1 MSVRADIRIACGL
14 AAVCLLTLPA
24 LAQPSGG
31 DGPPA
36 EEVPAE
42 EGTDS
47 RAEPKPAPAEP
58 APVSSP
64 APNGTLSD
72 PELPTCER
80 AVNWDRVRPTA
91 DAKAPSSTGD
101 DLAAEA
107 DRREFEEAADR
118 FARSARDYQI
128 ESHAVIEAAIAKQKD
143 FVRRSYGKKTSEL
156 DVTERQRREDA
167 IARFERFVERYP
179 NNPDYTPD
187 AMFRLAELYFE
198 RSGTRFADAESQYA
212 QDRKL
217 YDRGKLPTEP
227 VSPEREF
234 KDTVRMYRTL
244 IARFGSSYRYADAV
258 YYLLGYVLAEQ
269 EDDTASREAWQA
281 LAERFP
287 KSEYAAEVW
296 LRIGEMHFDYGEF
309 EQAAAAYL
317 HAMEYTEN
325 RFYDKALYKLGWTY
339 FQLYDYDKAIR
350 RFKELIAWYDAHAD
364 GGGTASALREE
375 SIDYLAGSLAEDDW
389 DNDGLPDGD
398 AGVARAL
405 RYVPGKEAYE
415 REIIRKY
422 GETLKS
428 LADRVKWGQAIEVY
442 QRLLAMDPLA
452 LDAPDLQMEIIQIYD
467 DLRDIDKAAEERRR
481 LADLFGPKSAWWQA
495 NQSNPKAQVR
505 VSRAMEDAMR
515 NRALWHH
522 QRAQELKVQA
532 GLESNPALL
541 AESKEQYRKASVA
554 YEEYLAK
561 YPNEPASYEL
571 SFFLAETYWYSD
583 QYERAAPIYR
593 KIALDSDNTKYR
605 DAAAISTVKAFERKI
620 ADGASAGRIPAKA
633 VPGSRWDP
641 PAESGDAATDYRAA
655 QPELVP
661 DAVRDWIAAVDF
673 YVDQDFKQ
681 DGSRRLQAEV
691 SYQAAEILY
700 RFKNYTDARAR
711 FAQVIS
717 CYPREE
723 VAAYAAANIINSYRD
738 ENDWPNLEKW
748 ANVADRLN
756 LGNAEQQADIRKEIK
771 VFKLGSLFKRAEALY
786 QAGNFLEAAREF
798 KRLADQN
805 PTAAFADKA
814 YFNAANAFKKERFY
828 DSAAEIFEKLVTDPQ
843 YAKSEFA
850 EESLFELG
858 ETNKLFFNFDRAI
871 NAFLTLY
878 ERYPESEN
886 RRYSLYQSATLQ
898 EQSGDAKRAARAFEK
913 YADLYRDREESAG
926 TLYRAAELWK
936 KVNDEAEEQRVL
948 ERFIER
954 HRSTPGLDRLVIE
967 SMSRLADMAKAK
979 RKISVAT
986 RMWQEILREYLAR
999 GQQPGTPA
1007 ATAAAKAAF
1016 ELVDQTFEEYRTL
1029 KLNTP
1034 NQKRAAGII
1043 KRKNDLMA
1051 ELEREYT
1058 KILEYGSLDWTIA
1071 VAHRLADIYKEF
1083 ADTLYG
1089 APEPEGLTEEEY
1101 EVYVTQIEDLGLKY
1115 ENVAIQRYEKAIE
1128 QSRRLS
1134 VTNEWSRRALEAIN
1148 KYKPAEYPLFKEE
1161 KTQTDFEPLYSLDTR
1176 IPEVR

>member
-1 MSVRADIRIACGL
+1 MRRFA
-14 AAVCLLTLPA
+14 PA
-24 LAQPSGG
+24 LAVGCGSSASTPRPPSPRPSTATR
-31 DGPPA
+31 PP
-36 EEVPAE
+36 PSPPSPP
-42 EGTDS
+42 DS
-47 RAEPKPAPAEP
+47 APKPQAARPR
-58 APVSSP
+58 SP
-64 APNGTLSD
+64 SRPPPLPRGRLSD
-72 PELPTCER
+72 PEVPKCER
-80 AVNWDRVRPTA
+80 AVNWDRARP
-91 DAKAPSSTGD
+91 AKPDDKPSTSAD
-101 DLAAEA
+101 DLAAQA
-107 DRREFEEAADR
+107 DRREYEESADR

-128 ESHAVIEAAIAKQKD
+128 ESYAVIEAAIDKQKD

-167 IARFERFVERYP
+167 IERFERFIERYP
-179 NNPDYTPD
+179 SNPDYTPD

-198 RSGTRFADAESQYA
+198 RSGTRYADAEAQYA

-217 YDRGKLPTEP
+217 FDRGQLPAEP
-227 VSPEREF
+227 VAPEREF

-269 EDDTASREAWQA
+269 EDDTASREAWQT

-287 KSEYAAEVW
+287 KSEYAAEAW

-309 EQAAAAYL
+309 ENAAAAYL
-317 HAMEYTEN
+317 KAMEYTDN

-350 RFKELIAWYDAHAD
+350 RFKELIAWYDAHSE

-375 SIDYLAGSLAEDDW
+375 AIDYLAGSLAEDDW
-389 DNDGLPDGD
+389 DNDGLPDSD

-405 RYVPGKEAYE
+405 RYVPGKEGYE

-428 LADRVKWGQAIEVY
+428 LADRVKWAQAIEVY
-442 QRLLAMDPLA
+442 RRLLAMDPLA
-452 LDAPDLQMEIIQIYD
+452 LDAPDLQMEIIQIHD

-495 NQSNPKAQVR
+495 NQANPKAQVR

-541 AESKEQYRKASVA
+541 ADSKEQYRKASVA

-593 KIALDSDNTKYR
+593 KIALDTDNTKYR

-620 ADGASAGRIPAKA
+620 ADGAAAGRIPAKA
-633 VPGSRWDP
+633 VPGSSWQP
-641 PAESGDAATDYRAA
+641 PAEASDAATDYRAA
-655 QPELVP
+655 TPELVP

-673 YVDQDFKQ
+673 YVEQDFKQ
-681 DGSRRLQAEV
+681 DGSRQLQADM

-700 RFKNYTDARAR
+700 RFKNYDDARAR

-717 CYPREE
+717 CHPREE

-771 VFKLGSLFKRAEALY
+771 VFKLGSMFKRAEALY

-843 YAKSEFA
+843 YSKSEFA

-858 ETNKLFFNFDRAI
+858 ETNKQFFNFDRAI

-878 ERYPESEN
+878 DRYPESEN
-886 RRYSLYQSATLQ
+886 RRYALYQAATLQ
-898 EQSGDAKRAARAFEK
+898 EQSGDAKRAARAYEK

-926 TLYRAAELWK
+926 TLYRAAELWR
-936 KVNDEAEEQRVL
+936 KVDDEPEEQRIL
-948 ERFIER
+948 EHFIER
-954 HRSTPGLDRLVIE
+954 HRATPGLDRLVIE
-967 SMSRLADMAKAK
+967 AMGRLADMAKAK

-986 RMWQEILREYLAR
+986 RMWQEIQREYLAR
-999 GQQPGTPA
+999 GQQPGSPSRHGRG
-1007 ATAAAKAAF
+1007 
-1016 ELVDQTFEEYRTL
+1016 EGLVRAGGADLRGVPRAQAQHAQSEACRRHHQA
-1029 KLNTP
+1029 
-1034 NQKRAAGII
+1034 QKRAA
-1043 KRKNDLMA
+1043 R
-1051 ELEREYT
+1051 
-1058 KILEYGSLDWTIA
+1058 
-1071 VAHRLADIYKEF
+1071 
-1083 ADTLYG
+1083 
-1089 APEPEGLTEEEY
+1089 
-1101 EVYVTQIEDLGLKY
+1101 
-1115 ENVAIQRYEKAIE
+1115 
-1128 QSRRLS
+1128 
-1134 VTNEWSRRALEAIN
+1134 
-1148 KYKPAEYPLFKEE
+1148 
-1161 KTQTDFEPLYSLDTR
+1161 
-1176 IPEVR
+1176 